1 MKIEG
6 KNPVF
11 EVRNSGLNIDKL
23 LIQSNLRSC
32 TVFSKIPQRN

>member
-11 EVRNSGLNIDKL
+11 EVLNSGLNIDKL
-23 LIQSNLRSC
+23 LIQSNFLSLKRKK
-32 TVFSKIPQRN
+32 VMN